1 MFKVSV
7 YRNRVS
13 QQLLNVFNYFKSIQN
28 TNNQSVSNTI
38 FYFNLSMLIN
48 NLTTNF
54 FAMFSSTQPILS
66 INTTDISS
74 LVGVVFEFFANPNE
88 NNLSLIKKNTQ
99 KVSEMNESVE
109 KLKNWA
115 WQYAD
120 LEYAKKQFQK
130 TQEVEKVVETTYN
143 SLGVLM
149 KSNISEPIHDFL
161 QSFEKLLKNL
171 QSYRSILENDL
182 KNEEIQKEL
191 KTLTKR
197 KFNIA

>member
-1 MFKVSV
+1 M
-7 YRNRVS
+7 
-13 QQLLNVFNYFKSIQN
+13 LFN
-28 TNNQSVSNTI
+28 
-38 FYFNLSMLIN
+38 NLSTDSLS
-48 NLTTNF
+48 
-54 FAMFSSTQPILS
+54 MFSSTQPILP
-66 INTTDISS
+66 ITTTDISS

-88 NNLSLIKKNTQ
+88 NNLSLIKKNIS
-99 KVSEMNESVE
+99 KLSEINNSVE

-115 WQYAD
+115 WQHAD
-120 LEYAKKQFQK
+120 LEYAQKQFYK
-130 TQEVEKVVETTYN
+130 AQEVEKAVETTYN

-149 KSNISEPIHDFL
+149 KSNISEPIQDFL
-161 QSFEKLLKNL
+161 QNFEQLLKNL

>member
-1 MFKVSV
+1 
-7 YRNRVS
+7 
-13 QQLLNVFNYFKSIQN
+13 
-28 TNNQSVSNTI
+28 
-38 FYFNLSMLIN
+38 
-48 NLTTNF
+48 
-54 FAMFSSTQPILS
+54 MFSSKQPILS

-88 NNLSLIKKNTQ
+88 SNLSLIKKNTQ
-99 KVSEMNESVE
+99 KLSEMNDSVE

-115 WQYAD
+115 WQHAD
-120 LEYAKKQFQK
+120 LEYAQKQFYK
-130 TQEVEKVVETTYN
+130 TQEVEKVIETTYN
-143 SLGVLM
+143 SLGILM
-149 KSNISEPIHDFL
+149 KSNISEPIHEFL
-161 QSFEKLLKNL
+161 QKFQQLLKNL